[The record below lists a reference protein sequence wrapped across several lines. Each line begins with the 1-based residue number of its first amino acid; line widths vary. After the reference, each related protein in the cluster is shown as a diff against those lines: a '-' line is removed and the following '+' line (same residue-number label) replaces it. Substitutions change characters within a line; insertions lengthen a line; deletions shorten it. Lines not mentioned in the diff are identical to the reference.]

1 MEFRKATL
9 DDLEAIALI
18 YDRIHT
24 LEESGETTTGWRRT
38 IYPTQETARAAIL
51 AGEMFVAEEDGTIL
65 ASAKLNQTQDPAYA
79 KAAWSQD
86 APAGQVMVLHTLTVD
101 PLRAKS
107 GVGTQFVAYY
117 EGYALH
123 HGCPYLRID
132 TNERNQAARRLYQK
146 LGYREADIVPCV
158 FNGLEGVN
166 LVCLEKTLE

>member
-1 MEFRKATL
+1 MQFRKATL
-9 DDLEAIALI
+9 GDLEQIALI

-24 LEESGETTTGWRRT
+24 LEERGELTTGWRRT
-38 IYPTQETARAAIL
+38 VYPTRETALAAIL
-51 AGEMFVAEEDGTIL
+51 AGEMFVAEEDGAIL

-79 KAAWSQD
+79 KAAWSHD
-86 APAGQVMVLHTLTVD
+86 VPPEQVMVLHTLTVD
-101 PLRAKS
+101 PLRARA
-107 GVGTQFVAYY
+107 GVGRQFVAYY
-117 EGYALH
+117 EGYALD

-132 TNERNQAARRLYQK
+132 TNERNQTARRLYQK